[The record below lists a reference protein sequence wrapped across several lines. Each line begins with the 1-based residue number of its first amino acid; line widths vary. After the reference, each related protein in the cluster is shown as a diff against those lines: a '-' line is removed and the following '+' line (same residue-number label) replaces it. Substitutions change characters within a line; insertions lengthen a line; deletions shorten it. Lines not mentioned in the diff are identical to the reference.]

1 MLNQIP
7 RPVQV
12 TLYKFFF
19 LYVGIGILGALLSW
33 AMSDFALLLLSI
45 GVLIFG
51 TIRAFGLLQRVRSGD
66 YRVLFGLTRCTHFA
80 PATL

>member
-51 TIRAFGLLQRVRSGD
+51 TRNLCPNCKCLECKCR
-66 YRVLFGLTRCTHFA
+66 
-80 PATL
+80 

>member
-19 LYVGIGILGALLSW
+19 LYVLGIFFFVDFIVSVVFICHCLS
-33 AMSDFALLLLSI
+33 S
-45 GVLIFG
+45 
-51 TIRAFGLLQRVRSGD
+51 
-66 YRVLFGLTRCTHFA
+66 
-80 PATL
+80 

>member
-19 LYVGIGILGALLSW
+19 LYVGIGILGALLS
-33 AMSDFALLLLSI
+33 LS
-45 GVLIFG
+45 LIH
-51 TIRAFGLLQRVRSGD
+51 I
-66 YRVLFGLTRCTHFA
+66 
-80 PATL
+80 

>member
-45 GVLIFG
+45 GVLIL
-51 TIRAFGLLQRVRSGD
+51 ALSVRLD
-66 YRVLFGLTRCTHFA
+66 YCSE
-80 PATL
+80 

>member
-51 TIRAFGLLQRVRSGD
+51 TIRAFGLLSQRGVGEVRNG
-66 YRVLFGLTRCTHFA
+66 
-80 PATL
+80 